1 MRFTGTDT
9 QAELETQIMD
19 YISYQG
25 GLGFEVGNENLA
37 FGVNGN
43 VQFGAKTS
51 GYGVLG
57 TFRYEF

>member
-1 MRFTGTDT
+1 MPWPAPTSRATIRWWRSPG
-9 QAELETQIMD
+9 
-19 YISYQG
+19 ISYQG